1 MLKEIVQNLEPSS
14 TLKINELSKKL
25 EFEGKK
31 IFRFGFGQSPFKVP
45 DDIVEELKK
54 NAHQNTYLPMQG
66 LEDLRKVVAKHTSK
80 KKNYDY
86 SPENVIIGPGSK
98 ELMFLLHVLF
108 DGEII
113 LPAPSWVSYA
123 PQAILGRNKVT
134 ILQTTRENNWFPA
147 GEELEKLILKDKK
160 KNYLLFLN
168 SPNNPSGQVCKNL
181 KEISALTEKYNLIV
195 LSDEIYSELSF
206 DNNFQSISQ
215 FCPDKTII
223 STGLSKWCGAGGWR
237 LGYFVLPDSLNKI
250 KDKLNVL
257 ASETFSAVSAPI
269 QYAAIVAYKNDHNEY
284 INNSKKILSAV
295 GNYVYKN
302 LKSNKVLINK
312 PEGGFYLMPEFLNT
326 TFKSSIEMCDNI
338 LKETGVALLP
348 GSDFGFN
355 KDKMLARLS
364 FTDFNGMEFM
374 NNLNSETKIDDDLIK
389 KLAPK
394 ITEGVK
400 RLKNWSDSLK

>member
-25 EFEGKK
+25 ELEGKK
-31 IFRFGFGQSPFKVP
+31 IFRFGFGQSPFQVP

-54 NAHQNTYLPMQG
+54 NAHKNTYLPMQG
-66 LEDLRKVVAKHTSK
+66 LEDLRKVVAKYTSK

-134 ILQTTRENNWFPA
+134 ILQTTRENNWFPT
-147 GEELEKLILKDKK
+147 GLELEKLILKDRK

-181 KEISALTEKYNLIV
+181 KEISVLTEKYNLIV

-223 STGLSKWCGAGGWR
+223 SNGLSKWCGAGGWR

-269 QYAAIVAYKNDHNEY
+269 QYAAIVAYKNNHNEY

-374 NNLNSETKIDDDLIK
+374 NNLNLETKIDDDLIK